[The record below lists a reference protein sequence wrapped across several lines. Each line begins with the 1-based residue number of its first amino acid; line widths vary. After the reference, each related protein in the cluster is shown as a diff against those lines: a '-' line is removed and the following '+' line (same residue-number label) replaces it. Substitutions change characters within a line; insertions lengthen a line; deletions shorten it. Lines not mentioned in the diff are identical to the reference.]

1 MIVAKIVKP
10 KFQILSRLNERS
22 ILKHLERC
30 GRTCYK
36 SEDKITDDS
45 CYKFIKML
53 LSKGHESVI
62 EHYNISIK
70 FVCSRALSHQL
81 VRHRLCSFSEQ
92 SQRYCNFETKVDMG
106 IIQPYWMNESDIKKI
121 RNKSFSSV
129 LQIPNKVSKKCQYW
143 LESIIDST
151 VTYGILLRSN
161 PDMTPQQARSLL
173 PNAAKTE
180 IVCTANLRQ
189 WRHILK
195 LRTSKGADPEIREL
209 MIPLLRKLQE
219 KLPTLFSDI
228 EVEQ

>member
-70 FVCSRALSHQL
+70 FVCSRSLSHQL

-106 IIQPYWMNESDIKKI
+106 IIQPYWMDESDIKKI

-143 LESIIDST
+143 LESIIDSA
-151 VTYGILLRSN
+151 VSYGILLRSN
-161 PDMTPQQARSLL
+161 PEMTPQQARSLL

>member
-10 KFQILSRLNERS
+10 KFQILSHLNERS

-106 IIQPYWMNESDIKKI
+106 IIQPYWMDESDIKKI

-129 LQIPNKVSKKCQYW
+129 LQVPNKVSKKCQYW
-143 LESIIDST
+143 LESVIDSA

-161 PDMTPQQARSLL
+161 PEMTPQQARSLL

-228 EVEQ
+228 EVGQ

>member
-22 ILKHLERC
+22 ILRHLERC

-36 SEDKITDDS
+36 SEDKITNDS

-106 IIQPYWMNESDIKKI
+106 IIQPYWLDESDIKKI

-129 LQIPNKVSKKCQYW
+129 LQIPNKISKKCQYW
-143 LESIIDST
+143 LESVIDSA
-151 VTYGILLRSN
+151 VTYGILLRSHQE
-161 PDMTPQQARSLL
+161 MTPQQARSLL

-228 EVEQ
+228 EVEE

>member
-1 MIVAKIVKP
+1 MIIAKIVKP
-10 KFQILSRLNERS
+10 KFQILSHLNERS
-22 ILKHLERC
+22 ILRHLERC

-53 LSKGHESVI
+53 LSRGHESVI

-106 IIQPYWMNESDIKKI
+106 IIQPYWMDESDIKKI

-143 LESIIDST
+143 LESVIDSA

-161 PDMTPQQARSLL
+161 PEMTPQQARSLL

>member
-22 ILKHLERC
+22 ILRHLERC

-106 IIQPYWMNESDIKKI
+106 IIQPYWLDESDIKKI

-129 LQIPNKVSKKCQYW
+129 LQIPNKISKKCQYW
-143 LESIIDST
+143 LESVIDSA
-151 VTYGILLRSN
+151 VTYGILLRSHSE
-161 PDMTPQQARSLL
+161 MTPQQARSLL

-228 EVEQ
+228 EVEE

>member
-1 MIVAKIVKP
+1 MIVTKIMKP
-10 KFQILSRLNERS
+10 KFQILSHFNERS
-22 ILKHLERC
+22 ILRHLELC

-36 SEDKITDDS
+36 SEDKITNDS

-53 LSKGHESVI
+53 LSRGHESVI

-70 FVCSRALSHQL
+70 FICSRSLSHQL

-92 SQRYCNFETKVDMG
+92 SQRYCNFETKIDMG
-106 IIQPYWMNESDIKKI
+106 IIQPYWLDPLDAKKI
-121 RNKSFSSV
+121 RNKSFTSV
-129 LQIPNKVSKKCQYW
+129 LQIPEGISNKCRYW
-143 LESIIDST
+143 LESIIDS
-151 VTYGILLRSN
+151 VNSYGILLRSN
-161 PDMTPQQARSLL
+161 PEMTPQQVRSLL

-195 LRTSKGADPEIREL
+195 LRTSKGADPEIKEL
-209 MIPLLRKLQE
+209 MIPLLKKLQE